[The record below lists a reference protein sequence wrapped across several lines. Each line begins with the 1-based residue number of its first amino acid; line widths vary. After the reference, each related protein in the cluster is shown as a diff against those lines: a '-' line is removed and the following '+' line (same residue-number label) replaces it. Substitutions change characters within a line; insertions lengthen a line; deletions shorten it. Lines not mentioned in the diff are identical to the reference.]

1 MEHQLTVPALLAA
14 LALGLVHVL
23 ASKLRFLEGTPR
35 SRWLSAAGGISVAYV
50 FVHLL
55 PELEAAQQAVQAGAE
70 GVVPFVED
78 HVWLVALLG
87 LALFYGVEQHS
98 LSARRQQAQR
108 TGEDVTTGAAFWLSI
123 TSFAVYNALIG
134 YLLLRGEAQDTTSL
148 VLFTVALA
156 VHFVVNDFGL
166 REHHKQAYRRVGR
179 WVLLVAVLVGWVV
192 ATITA
197 ISEAALGL
205 VLAFIAGGVVLNV
218 LKEELP
224 GERQARFWAFALGA
238 AAYAAL
244 LQVV

>member
-1 MEHQLTVPALLAA
+1 M
-14 LALGLVHVL
+14 
-23 ASKLRFLEGTPR
+23 
-35 SRWLSAAGGISVAYV
+35 
-50 FVHLL
+50 HLL
-55 PELEAAQQAVQAGAE
+55 PELEAAQQAVQEGAE

-108 TGEDVTTGAAFWLSI
+108 AGEDVTTGAAFWLSI

-134 YLLLRGEAQDTTSL
+134 YLLLRGEAEDVSSL

-244 LQVV
+244 LQVA